1 MTIGIG
7 VLGTSE
13 TGRAKEIVADTAI
26 LIADTMGSFGDAYSH
41 SRLHKALMFP
51 EHNVY
56 ALVADEVDKGAE
68 LVPVICKFLAQEAPK
83 EQRHYG
89 NIING
94 IAKGCFFY
102 KGEKFT
108 ILELPKLRLPPEVF
122 DPRKVTPEL
131 NAVVQAEWDR
141 FYVGCDLL
149 IATFDGL
156 GKAYLLSVDG
166 QNGELHNVSFPGF
179 GAIGCG
185 AGNAMFWLSTR
196 QHTLGMLPVRAAYH
210 AYEAKL
216 MAEGSAHVNQHLDII
231 VATKDEHWFSSSH
244 GLLGGDWPEE
254 HAVINLSN
262 LKQWNKKYGPKGT
275 EMLGKDP
282 KPKSSVAR
290 KVSPRAATVGR

>member
-13 TGRAKEIVADTAI
+13 IGRTKERIADTVV
-26 LIADTMGSFGDAYSH
+26 LIADTMGSFDDQYSH
-41 SRLHKALMFP
+41 ARLHKALMFP

-89 NIING
+89 HLING

-108 ILELPKLRLPPEVF
+108 ILELPKLRMPPELF
-122 DPRKVTPEL
+122 DPRQTPRHL
-131 NAVVQAEWDR
+131 DATIQTAWDK

-156 GKAYLLSVDG
+156 GKAYLFWVEG
-166 QNGELHNVSFPGF
+166 GNGNVRNMSFPGF

-185 AGNAMFWLSTR
+185 AGNAMFWLSQR

-216 MAEGSAHVNQHLDII
+216 MAEASAHVNEHLDII
-231 VATKDEHWFSSSH
+231 VATKEEHWFSSSH
-244 GLLGGDWPEE
+244 SLLGGNWPSP
-254 HAVINLSN
+254 HPVINLHN
-262 LKQWNKKYGPKGT
+262 LKRWHRKYGPRGT
-275 EMLGKDP
+275 EKLGLESGP
-282 KPKSSVAR
+282 KLLSAQRSKQAQ
-290 KVSPRAATVGR
+290 